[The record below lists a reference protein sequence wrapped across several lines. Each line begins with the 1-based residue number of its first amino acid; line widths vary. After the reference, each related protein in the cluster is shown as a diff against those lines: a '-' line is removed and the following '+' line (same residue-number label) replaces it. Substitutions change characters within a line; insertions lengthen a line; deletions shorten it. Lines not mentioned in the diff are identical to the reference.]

1 MYIVFEGID
10 GAGKSTQINLLKD
23 WLDQNG
29 FDVETVVE
37 PTDSEVGKLI
47 RKILQRPDATTDRIQ
62 KTLGL
67 LFAADRMLIMDKL
80 NDDSKV
86 ILSDRSFIS
95 SLAYQEPAEWIEQ
108 INKYAKEPDLVLL
121 LDVDVKTS
129 VNRCSKEDEFENEE
143 FLSKVK
149 ANYLDLISNFNHE
162 IIDAST
168 GVNKVSTDIKKAVA
182 PYMGIFVLIVLGD
195 SMCEVLN
202 NVVNVISGL
211 DGVLEVRQLSNDD
224 ILKIIDMEAQRSKDI
239 VPVFNEGVQE
249 CFKRDVCFV
258 IFKKGYFRVPP
269 TPTVLLTFD
278 GEILG
283 HDVFDPEDKKKFR
296 DDEDIMFLS
305 DDFVIFKDV
314 LNNYNL
320 EKGNEYFVLPPVPFP
335 ELDPFKLDGVVSSS
349 PSTKSDEY
357 LKNKYSY
364 GDDSSIATIIVSFN
378 I

>member
-23 WLDQNG
+23 WLEQNG

-143 FLSKVK
+143 FLSNVK

-182 PYMGIFVLIVLGD
+182 PYMCICPDCI
-195 SMCEVLN
+195 
-202 NVVNVISGL
+202 
-211 DGVLEVRQLSNDD
+211 R
-224 ILKIIDMEAQRSKDI
+224 
-239 VPVFNEGVQE
+239 
-249 CFKRDVCFV
+249 
-258 IFKKGYFRVPP
+258 
-269 TPTVLLTFD
+269 
-278 GEILG
+278 
-283 HDVFDPEDKKKFR
+283 
-296 DDEDIMFLS
+296 
-305 DDFVIFKDV
+305 
-314 LNNYNL
+314 
-320 EKGNEYFVLPPVPFP
+320 
-335 ELDPFKLDGVVSSS
+335 
-349 PSTKSDEY
+349 
-357 LKNKYSY
+357 
-364 GDDSSIATIIVSFN
+364 
-378 I
+378 

>member
-23 WLDQNG
+23 WLEQNG

-143 FLSKVK
+143 FLSNVK

-168 GVNKVSTDIKKAVA
+168 GVNNVSTDIKKAVA
-182 PYMGIFVLIVLGD
+182 PYMGICPDCI
-195 SMCEVLN
+195 
-202 NVVNVISGL
+202 
-211 DGVLEVRQLSNDD
+211 R
-224 ILKIIDMEAQRSKDI
+224 
-239 VPVFNEGVQE
+239 
-249 CFKRDVCFV
+249 
-258 IFKKGYFRVPP
+258 
-269 TPTVLLTFD
+269 
-278 GEILG
+278 
-283 HDVFDPEDKKKFR
+283 
-296 DDEDIMFLS
+296 
-305 DDFVIFKDV
+305 
-314 LNNYNL
+314 
-320 EKGNEYFVLPPVPFP
+320 
-335 ELDPFKLDGVVSSS
+335 
-349 PSTKSDEY
+349 
-357 LKNKYSY
+357 
-364 GDDSSIATIIVSFN
+364 
-378 I
+378 

>member
-168 GVNKVSTDIKKAVA
+168 GVYKVSTDIKKAVA
-182 PYMGIFVLIVLGD
+182 PYMGICPDCI
-195 SMCEVLN
+195 
-202 NVVNVISGL
+202 
-211 DGVLEVRQLSNDD
+211 R
-224 ILKIIDMEAQRSKDI
+224 
-239 VPVFNEGVQE
+239 
-249 CFKRDVCFV
+249 
-258 IFKKGYFRVPP
+258 
-269 TPTVLLTFD
+269 
-278 GEILG
+278 
-283 HDVFDPEDKKKFR
+283 
-296 DDEDIMFLS
+296 
-305 DDFVIFKDV
+305 
-314 LNNYNL
+314 
-320 EKGNEYFVLPPVPFP
+320 
-335 ELDPFKLDGVVSSS
+335 
-349 PSTKSDEY
+349 
-357 LKNKYSY
+357 
-364 GDDSSIATIIVSFN
+364 
-378 I
+378 